1 MNVVDRV
8 QIAPLGYERERVTEP
23 IYQFNADKVVLIRQD
38 SNSDHETEY
47 QRNLIAELED
57 NDRIELE
64 IRECDFFDLESSLR
78 ALTSAIRDH
87 DDHDVYVNAST
98 GSKITAIA
106 AVVACQNLDA
116 TPFYVRPE
124 FRNDDGQL
132 EPPEDP
138 LVSEV
143 GEITDIPVFSLEKP
157 STNQLQILSYLAE
170 KDGAT
175 KKELIEFGQSQEFDF
190 IAASETTSEEGLYR
204 LLETHIIDPLQSE
217 SFISVK
223 KDGRTKRV
231 YLADRGKEALQ
242 VFQPS

>member
-1 MNVVDRV
+1 MNVADRV
-8 QIAPLGYERERVTEP
+8 QIVPLGYERERVKEP
-23 IYQFNADKVVLIRQD
+23 IYRFNADKVVLLRQD
-38 SNSDHETEY
+38 NSTDHETEY
-47 QRNLIAELED
+47 QRNLVSELAD

-64 IRECDFFDLESSLR
+64 TTECDFFDLESALR
-78 ALTSAIRDH
+78 ALTRTIRDH
-87 DDHDVYVNAST
+87 DNHDVYVNAST

-124 FRNDDGQL
+124 FRNDDGKL
-132 EPPEDP
+132 EPPAEP
-138 LVSEV
+138 LVSDV

-170 KDGAT
+170 EDGAT
-175 KKELIEFGQSQEFDF
+175 KKELIAFSKSREFDF
-190 IAASETTSEEGLYR
+190 IVNSETTSQEGLYR

-217 SFISVK
+217 SFITVE

-231 YLADRGKEALQ
+231 YLADRGNEALQ
-242 VFQPS
+242 IFQPE

>member
-8 QIAPLGYERERVTEP
+8 QIVPLGYERERVKEP

-38 SNSDHETEY
+38 SSTDYETEY
-47 QRNLIAELED
+47 QRNLISELED
-57 NDRIELE
+57 NDRIKLE
-64 IRECDFFDLESSLR
+64 IRECDFFELESSLR
-78 ALTSAIRDH
+78 ALTTAIRDH

-124 FRNDDGQL
+124 FRNDDDQL
-132 EPPEDP
+132 EPPAEP

-143 GEITDIPVFSLEKP
+143 GEIIDIPVFSLKKP
-157 STNQLQILSYLAE
+157 SSNQLQVLSYLAAE
-170 KDGAT
+170 DGAT
-175 KKELIEFGQSQEFDF
+175 KKELIEFGRSENFDF
-190 IAASETTSEEGLYR
+190 IVNSESTSEEGLYR
-204 LLETHIIDPLQSE
+204 LLETHIIGPLQSE
-217 SFISVK
+217 SFISIE

-231 YLADRGKEALQ
+231 QLADRGKEALQ
-242 VFQPS
+242 VFQPE